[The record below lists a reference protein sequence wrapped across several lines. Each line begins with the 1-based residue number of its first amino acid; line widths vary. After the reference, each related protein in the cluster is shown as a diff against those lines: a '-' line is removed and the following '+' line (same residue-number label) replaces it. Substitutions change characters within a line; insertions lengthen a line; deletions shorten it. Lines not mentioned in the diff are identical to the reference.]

1 MSQTIKIVSFNL
13 RSQYTGDG
21 INAFIHRA
29 GMIYDKI
36 KAEAPDVVAFQEVI
50 EPHYDLLPKLMLDY
64 TFLGQFRNADYTGEG
79 VFTAIRT
86 ADWLPVFYDAFW
98 ISSTPHIPASRF
110 EDQSHCPR
118 ICVVTGLR
126 HKESGK
132 LIRVCNIHLD
142 HVGESAR
149 VKGIRCVLDKISEY
163 ERELPMPTVLL
174 GDFNAE
180 PGSETIL
187 ATDAAASPAL
197 YDLTGHIPVTFH
209 GYGYGHEPI
218 CKIDYIY
225 VTKTLKEAA
234 GAVTVWDD
242 EHCGIYLS
250 DHYPVCAEFDVGKI

>member
-36 KAEAPDVVAFQEVI
+36 KKEAPDIVAFQEVI
-50 EPHYDLLPKLMLDY
+50 EPHYDVLPKLMPDY

-86 ADWLPVFYDAFW
+86 ADWMPIFYDVFW
-98 ISSTPHIPASRF
+98 ISPTPHLPASRF

-126 HKESGK
+126 HKTSGK

-142 HVGESAR
+142 HIGETSR
-149 VKGIRCVLDKISEY
+149 VKGIRCVLGKIAEY

-180 PGSETIL
+180 PGSETIR
-187 ATDAAASPAL
+187 ATEQSITPLL
-197 YDLTGHIPVTFH
+197 YDLTGHIPMTFH
-209 GYGYGHEPI
+209 GYNYGNEPT

-250 DHYPVCAEFDVGKI
+250 DHYPVCVEFEVEKI

>member
-36 KAEAPDVVAFQEVI
+36 KKEAPDIVAFQEVI
-50 EPHYDLLPKLMLDY
+50 EPHYDVLPKLMPDY

-86 ADWLPVFYDAFW
+86 ADWMPIFYDVFW
-98 ISSTPHIPASRF
+98 ISPTPHVPASRF

-126 HKESGK
+126 HKTSGK

-142 HVGESAR
+142 HIGETAR
-149 VKGIRCVLDKISEY
+149 VKGIRCVLGKIAEY

-180 PGSETIL
+180 PGSETIEYCSNF
-187 ATDAAASPAL
+187 ADFP
-197 YDLTGHIPVTFH
+197 LTELNADCGGTFH
-209 GYGYGHEPI
+209 DFGRELDNMMH
-218 CKIDYIY
+218 IDYIY
-225 VTKTLKEAA
+225 ADRATAQHPY
-234 GAVTVWDD
+234 TVAKWTD
-242 EHCGIYLS
+242 ESNGIYLS
-250 DHYPVCAEFDVGKI
+250 DHYPVCMEMEMEG

>member
-1 MSQTIKIVSFNL
+1 MSHSVKIVTFNL

-29 GMIYDKI
+29 GLIYEKI
-36 KAEAPDVVAFQEVI
+36 KHENPDIIAFQEVI
-50 EPHYDLLPKLMLDY
+50 EPHFELLPKLMPDY
-64 TFLGQFRNADYTGEG
+64 TFLGQFREADYTGEG

-86 ADWLPVFYDAFW
+86 ADWTPIFYDVFW
-98 ISSTPHIPASRF
+98 ISPTPHVPASRF

-126 HKESGK
+126 HKKSGK

-149 VKGIRCVLDKISEY
+149 VKGIRCVLEKIAEY
-163 ERELPMPTVLL
+163 EKELSMATVLL

-180 PGSETIL
+180 PGSETIRV
-187 ATDAAASPAL
+187 TDACTKPVL
-197 YDLTGHIPVTFH
+197 HDLTLDIPSTFH
-209 GYGYGHEPI
+209 GYGDYAPG
-218 CKIDYIY
+218 KIDYIY
-225 VTKTLKEAA
+225 VSESLKDVCQS
-234 GAVTVWDD
+234 VTAWED

-250 DHYPVCAEFDVGKI
+250 DHYPICAEFDF

>member
-36 KAEAPDVVAFQEVI
+36 KEQKPDIVAFQEVI
-50 EPHYDLLPKLMLDY
+50 EPHYDVLPKLMPDY

-79 VFTAIRT
+79 IFTAIRT
-86 ADWLPVFYDAFW
+86 SDWMPVFYDAFW
-98 ISSTPHIPASRF
+98 ISPTPHVPASRF

-126 HKESGK
+126 HKTSGK

-142 HVGESAR
+142 HIGETAR
-149 VKGIRCVLDKISEY
+149 VKGIRCVLDKIAEY
-163 ERELPMPTVLL
+163 EREQPMPTVLL

-187 ATDAAASPAL
+187 ATEAATEPSL
-197 YDLTGHIPVTFH
+197 YDLTGHIPMTFH
-209 GYGYGHEPI
+209 GYNYGHEPT

-250 DHYPVCAEFDVGKI
+250 DHYPVCAEFEVGEI